1 MFEVHKWSINL
12 DKFLLA
18 VSYPAVNIPRSIRL
32 MRFIKCRILTRLWI
46 TVYNILFTILFEI
59 PFFKTIL
66 TPLFNLFYKPFCWV
80 IIWYLNVIAISF
92 CECVCMFLDRRKT
105 VLVWRI
111 KFNLV
116 FLSLCLFLFSK
127 CVFILNKVDIGGK
140 FLGWKSLVFG
150 NIFYNFHY
158 IPVALS
164 LNGFVET
171 YAFGNM
177 MYKWW
182 YTHDVHITAHLTCG
196 LQQSITMHNQV
207 HELSQSQ
214 LW

>member
-92 CECVCMFLDRRKT
+92 CECVCMFLDRRKM

-116 FLSLCLFLFSK
+116 FLSLSLSLSFFKMCFYLEQSWYR
-127 CVFILNKVDIGGK
+127 
-140 FLGWKSLVFG
+140 WKVFG
-150 NIFYNFHY
+150 MKKF
-158 IPVALS
+158 
-164 LNGFVET
+164 GFWQ
-171 YAFGNM
+171 YF
-177 MYKWW
+177 
-182 YTHDVHITAHLTCG
+182 L
-196 LQQSITMHNQV
+196 
-207 HELSQSQ
+207 
-214 LW
+214 

>member
-1 MFEVHKWSINL
+1 
-12 DKFLLA
+12 
-18 VSYPAVNIPRSIRL
+18 

-66 TPLFNLFYKPFCWV
+66 TPFNLFYKPFCWV

-92 CECVCMFLDRRKT
+92 CEYVCMFLDRRKM

-111 KFNLV
+111 QFNLV
-116 FLSLCLFLFSK
+116 FLSLFLFSK

-150 NIFYNFHY
+150 KIFYNFHY

-164 LNGFVET
+164 QWLCGNLCIWEDDVKVMIYTWCT
-171 YAFGNM
+171 YHRSSYIWATTVNN
-177 MYKWW
+177 
-182 YTHDVHITAHLTCG
+182 HA
-196 LQQSITMHNQV
+196 
-207 HELSQSQ
+207 
-214 LW
+214 